1 MKKLLAVLV
10 PMIVI
15 ILLLMFFYKTFF
27 GERTLPMTNL
37 LLSGNTTSGN
47 VETGTLG
54 QVIDAIS
61 GEVVNSNLSGDELI
75 LDEESDNLTT
85 GSTTASGKDTVG
97 SIVISGQIPN
107 LSGGVNKTPSSAVDI
122 QLQLA
127 DQITRNEQYSKNLIL
142 LDKPLVMGMGKWSAY
157 VSIIASPRGDNDQLK
172 VVRDVTKL
180 TPMKYNADNAIAYK
194 KKRPA
199 QIYQPKGL
207 TVIPS
212 EDGYVYYAASNDNGQ
227 MFGYILSLARGTTL
241 QIANLKP
248 LLFYKD
254 IYLFTTQSGSFHQG
268 ISTISGGRMTSIA
281 DVTIWQIL
289 IDDRTILIYDPNTK
303 SIKIYDQATLAP
315 LYSLTSTFESAKYV
329 GYTSDTTSITIK
341 VLDNM
346 NNKYTLIEY
355 NTATQTETKR
365 TPLD

>member
-142 LDKPLVMGMGKWSAY
+142 LDKPLVMGMGK
-157 VSIIASPRGDNDQLK
+157 
-172 VVRDVTKL
+172 
-180 TPMKYNADNAIAYK
+180 
-194 KKRPA
+194 
-199 QIYQPKGL
+199 
-207 TVIPS
+207 
-212 EDGYVYYAASNDNGQ
+212 
-227 MFGYILSLARGTTL
+227 
-241 QIANLKP
+241 
-248 LLFYKD
+248 
-254 IYLFTTQSGSFHQG
+254 
-268 ISTISGGRMTSIA
+268 
-281 DVTIWQIL
+281 
-289 IDDRTILIYDPNTK
+289 
-303 SIKIYDQATLAP
+303 
-315 LYSLTSTFESAKYV
+315 
-329 GYTSDTTSITIK
+329 
-341 VLDNM
+341 
-346 NNKYTLIEY
+346 
-355 NTATQTETKR
+355 
-365 TPLD
+365 